1 MNNFKELGIEAPVAA
16 FTGDKIKLNK
26 ILNES
31 IIVHRYKIEPSKFE
45 KGDGKRLVL
54 QIEKNGTN
62 YILFTSSV
70 TLKEMIQQVPT
81 SKFPFETIIK
91 MIDERPQFT

>member
-1 MNNFKELGIEAPVAA
+1 MNNFKEMGIEAPVAT

-70 TLKEMIQQVPT
+70 TLKEMIQQVPD
-81 SKFPFETIIK
+81 SKFPFETTIK

>member
-1 MNNFKELGIEAPVAA
+1 MNSFKDMGIAAPVAA

-26 ILNES
+26 ILNEQ

-45 KGDGKRLVL
+45 KGDCKRLVL
-54 QIEKNGTN
+54 QIEKNWIN

-70 TLKEMIQQVPT
+70 TLKDMIQQVPEQ
-81 SKFPFETIIK
+81 KFPFETIIK